1 MRSIKQKLLVRI
13 LAMTAAAALI
23 CGGVGIAANY
33 ISSHSMLEQSLEST
47 ASLAATRVSY
57 ELLSYQNA
65 VRGLGM
71 VPELSDGA
79 VPVTEKER
87 IVDHWAQSYG
97 MERGNLLDLSGRSLF
112 DGNSYSDRA
121 YFQQAVQGEVCISV
135 PTLSK
140 VTGELSIMV
149 AAPVWL
155 NGIEGG
161 TVAGVVYFVPHE
173 TFLNDIMES
182 IHISENSGAYMIDST
197 GTTIADTTLDTV
209 SVQNIEQEAQ
219 QDSSLS
225 ALAALHADM
234 RAGNSGYGSY
244 EISGAQKYLA
254 YAPVPQTDGW
264 TVAVTAPVK
273 DFLGTTYT
281 STLLTAILLIV
292 ILVIAILLAVRMAG
306 EIGNPIRACA
316 ERLQLLEQG
325 DLSSPVPT
333 YERRDEIGVLS
344 LTTRQITTRL
354 QELIGDIGYLLGE
367 MADGNFDVRSRDYDL
382 YQGDY
387 TNILASVRNI
397 NRNLSHTL
405 QQINLAADQVSA
417 GAEQVSSGAQAL
429 AQGATEQASAVEELS
444 ATISEIDST
453 ARENAEASTQVKE
466 KSGLAGEKVTVSHEK
481 MSALTDAM
489 SDILKGH
496 QEISQIIE
504 TIENIAFQ
512 TNILALN
519 AAVEAARAG
528 SAGKGF
534 AVVADEV
541 RNLALKSQEA
551 AEQSRALIENTITKA
566 AKGGNISQQASETFQ
581 SIVDRIKQIEE
592 RIGSID
598 DASARQQELM
608 RRINEEIGR
617 ISSAVT
623 ENAATSEHTAAST
636 QQMNAGAAQIKLAM
650 DRFQL
655 RKREPGKPYIPP
667 EKADDKEFIELATR
681 NFYAHAQ
688 KKD

>member
-13 LAMTAAAALI
+13 LAMAAAAALI

-71 VPELSDGA
+71 VPELSDDA

-112 DGNSYSDRA
+112 DGNSYSERA

-244 EISGAQKYLA
+244 EISGTQKYLA

-387 TNILASVRNI
+387 TNILA
-397 NRNLSHTL
+397 
-405 QQINLAADQVSA
+405 
-417 GAEQVSSGAQAL
+417 
-429 AQGATEQASAVEELS
+429 
-444 ATISEIDST
+444 
-453 ARENAEASTQVKE
+453 
-466 KSGLAGEKVTVSHEK
+466 
-481 MSALTDAM
+481 
-489 SDILKGH
+489 
-496 QEISQIIE
+496 
-504 TIENIAFQ
+504 
-512 TNILALN
+512 LN

-528 SAGKGF
+528 SSGKGF

-541 RNLALKSQEA
+541 RNLAAKSDH
-551 AEQSRALIENTITKA
+551 A
-566 AKGGNISQQASETFQ
+566 AKQTKEMIERSTKHVERGGQLTGEVSAVLEETTRLVQDTVAFIDHVAGNIVSEAHSIDQVSEGVDQISSVVQTNSATAEESAAASEELSGQAQLLKELTGGFTF
-581 SIVDRIKQIEE
+581 RK
-592 RIGSID
+592 D
-598 DASARQQELM
+598 DT
-608 RRINEEIGR
+608 G
-617 ISSAVT
+617 
-623 ENAATSEHTAAST
+623 TA
-636 QQMNAGAAQIKLAM
+636 Q
-650 DRFQL
+650 
-655 RKREPGKPYIPP
+655 PP
-667 EKADDKEFIELATR
+667 
-681 NFYAHAQ
+681 Q
-688 KKD
+688 

>member
-387 TNILASVRNI
+387 TNILA
-397 NRNLSHTL
+397 
-405 QQINLAADQVSA
+405 
-417 GAEQVSSGAQAL
+417 
-429 AQGATEQASAVEELS
+429 
-444 ATISEIDST
+444 
-453 ARENAEASTQVKE
+453 
-466 KSGLAGEKVTVSHEK
+466 
-481 MSALTDAM
+481 
-489 SDILKGH
+489 
-496 QEISQIIE
+496 
-504 TIENIAFQ
+504 
-512 TNILALN
+512 LN

-528 SAGKGF
+528 SSGKGF

-541 RNLALKSQEA
+541 RNLAAKSDH
-551 AEQSRALIENTITKA
+551 A
-566 AKGGNISQQASETFQ
+566 AKQTKEMIERSTKNVERGGQLTGEVSAVLEETTRLVQDTVAFIDRVAGNIVSEAHSIDQVSEGVDQISSVVQTNSATAEESAAASEELSGQAQLLKELTGGFTF
-581 SIVDRIKQIEE
+581 RK
-592 RIGSID
+592 D
-598 DASARQQELM
+598 DT
-608 RRINEEIGR
+608 G
-617 ISSAVT
+617 
-623 ENAATSEHTAAST
+623 TA
-636 QQMNAGAAQIKLAM
+636 Q
-650 DRFQL
+650 
-655 RKREPGKPYIPP
+655 PP
-667 EKADDKEFIELATR
+667 
-681 NFYAHAQ
+681 Q
-688 KKD
+688 

>member
-97 MERGNLLDLSGRSLF
+97 MKRGNLLDLSGRSLF
-112 DGNSYSDRA
+112 DGNSYSERA
-121 YFQQAVQGEVCISV
+121 YFQQAAQGEVCISV

-244 EISGAQKYLA
+244 EISGTQKYLA

-306 EIGNPIRACA
+306 EIRSGPAPSAFSFWSRETCPPLSPLTSA
-316 ERLQLLEQG
+316 EMRSASFRSLPG
-325 DLSSPVPT
+325 RSP
-333 YERRDEIGVLS
+333 RG
-344 LTTRQITTRL
+344 
-354 QELIGDIGYLLGE
+354 
-367 MADGNFDVRSRDYDL
+367 FRS
-382 YQGDY
+382 
-387 TNILASVRNI
+387 
-397 NRNLSHTL
+397 
-405 QQINLAADQVSA
+405 
-417 GAEQVSSGAQAL
+417 
-429 AQGATEQASAVEELS
+429 
-444 ATISEIDST
+444 
-453 ARENAEASTQVKE
+453 
-466 KSGLAGEKVTVSHEK
+466 
-481 MSALTDAM
+481 
-489 SDILKGH
+489 
-496 QEISQIIE
+496 
-504 TIENIAFQ
+504 
-512 TNILALN
+512 
-519 AAVEAARAG
+519 
-528 SAGKGF
+528 
-534 AVVADEV
+534 
-541 RNLALKSQEA
+541 
-551 AEQSRALIENTITKA
+551 
-566 AKGGNISQQASETFQ
+566 
-581 SIVDRIKQIEE
+581 
-592 RIGSID
+592 
-598 DASARQQELM
+598 
-608 RRINEEIGR
+608 
-617 ISSAVT
+617 
-623 ENAATSEHTAAST
+623 
-636 QQMNAGAAQIKLAM
+636 
-650 DRFQL
+650 
-655 RKREPGKPYIPP
+655 
-667 EKADDKEFIELATR
+667 
-681 NFYAHAQ
+681 
-688 KKD
+688 

>member
-397 NRNLSHTL
+397 NRNLSRTL
-405 QQINLAADQVSA
+405 QQINLAA
-417 GAEQVSSGAQAL
+417 
-429 AQGATEQASAVEELS
+429 ASAVEELS

-528 SAGKGF
+528 SSGKGF

-541 RNLALKSQEA
+541 RNLAAKSDH
-551 AEQSRALIENTITKA
+551 A
-566 AKGGNISQQASETFQ
+566 AKQTKEMIERSTKHVERGGQLTGEVSAVLEETTRLVQDTVAFIDHVAGNIVSEAHSIDQVSEGVDQISSVVQTNSATAEESAAASEELSGQAQLLKELTGGFTF
-581 SIVDRIKQIEE
+581 RK
-592 RIGSID
+592 D
-598 DASARQQELM
+598 DT
-608 RRINEEIGR
+608 G
-617 ISSAVT
+617 
-623 ENAATSEHTAAST
+623 TA
-636 QQMNAGAAQIKLAM
+636 Q
-650 DRFQL
+650 
-655 RKREPGKPYIPP
+655 PP
-667 EKADDKEFIELATR
+667 
-681 NFYAHAQ
+681 Q
-688 KKD
+688 

>member
-121 YFQQAVQGEVCISV
+121 YFQQAAQGEVCISV

-292 ILVIAILLAVRMAG
+292 ILVIIPRTDIKVPVGHLPQQVANITD
-306 EIGNPIRACA
+306 
-316 ERLQLLEQG
+316 QLLKPRG
-325 DLSSPVPT
+325 DLPGS
-333 YERRDEIGVLS
+333 ERKDADLISALVSGDRGGQVS
-344 LTTRQITTRL
+344 LLQKLKALGAGPDRIADLARHSNRQ
-354 QELIGDIGYLLGE
+354 E
-367 MADGNFDVRSRDYDL
+367 DGN
-382 YQGDY
+382 
-387 TNILASVRNI
+387 
-397 NRNLSHTL
+397 
-405 QQINLAADQVSA
+405 DQ
-417 GAEQVSSGAQAL
+417 
-429 AQGATEQASAVEELS
+429 
-444 ATISEIDST
+444 
-453 ARENAEASTQVKE
+453 
-466 KSGLAGEKVTVSHEK
+466 
-481 MSALTDAM
+481 
-489 SDILKGH
+489 
-496 QEISQIIE
+496 
-504 TIENIAFQ
+504 
-512 TNILALN
+512 
-519 AAVEAARAG
+519 
-528 SAGKGF
+528 
-534 AVVADEV
+534 
-541 RNLALKSQEA
+541 
-551 AEQSRALIENTITKA
+551 
-566 AKGGNISQQASETFQ
+566 
-581 SIVDRIKQIEE
+581 
-592 RIGSID
+592 D
-598 DASARQQELM
+598 D
-608 RRINEEIGR
+608 N
-617 ISSAVT
+617 
-623 ENAATSEHTAAST
+623 
-636 QQMNAGAAQIKLAM
+636 
-650 DRFQL
+650 
-655 RKREPGKPYIPP
+655 
-667 EKADDKEFIELATR
+667 
-681 NFYAHAQ
+681 
-688 KKD
+688 

>member
-1 MRSIKQKLLVRI
+1 M
-13 LAMTAAAALI
+13 
-23 CGGVGIAANY
+23 
-33 ISSHSMLEQSLEST
+33 
-47 ASLAATRVSY
+47 
-57 ELLSYQNA
+57 
-65 VRGLGM
+65 
-71 VPELSDGA
+71 
-79 VPVTEKER
+79 
-87 IVDHWAQSYG
+87 
-97 MERGNLLDLSGRSLF
+97 
-112 DGNSYSDRA
+112 
-121 YFQQAVQGEVCISV
+121 

-354 QELIGDIGYLLGE
+354 QELIGDIGYLLGRWPTGTL
-367 MADGNFDVRSRDYDL
+367 MSVRGIMTSTRATIRISWPPCATSTATSVTRFSKSIWPRTRFPPAPSRYPPARRRSHRAPRSRP
-382 YQGDY
+382 
-387 TNILASVRNI
+387 ARW
-397 NRNLSHTL
+397 R
-405 QQINLAADQVSA
+405 
-417 GAEQVSSGAQAL
+417 SSPL
-429 AQGATEQASAVEELS
+429 PYPR
-444 ATISEIDST
+444 ST
-453 ARENAEASTQVKE
+453 AQ
-466 KSGLAGEKVTVSHEK
+466 
-481 MSALTDAM
+481 
-489 SDILKGH
+489 
-496 QEISQIIE
+496 
-504 TIENIAFQ
+504 
-512 TNILALN
+512 
-519 AAVEAARAG
+519 
-528 SAGKGF
+528 
-534 AVVADEV
+534 
-541 RNLALKSQEA
+541 
-551 AEQSRALIENTITKA
+551 
-566 AKGGNISQQASETFQ
+566 
-581 SIVDRIKQIEE
+581 
-592 RIGSID
+592 
-598 DASARQQELM
+598 
-608 RRINEEIGR
+608 
-617 ISSAVT
+617 
-623 ENAATSEHTAAST
+623 
-636 QQMNAGAAQIKLAM
+636 
-650 DRFQL
+650 
-655 RKREPGKPYIPP
+655 PGKMPRPP
-667 EKADDKEFIELATR
+667 PRSRKSPAWLAKR
-681 NFYAHAQ
+681 
-688 KKD
+688 

>member
-292 ILVIAILLAVRMAG
+292 ILVIAILLAFEWRARSA
-306 EIGNPIRACA
+306 IRSGPAPSAFSFWSRETCPPLSPLTSA
-316 ERLQLLEQG
+316 EMRSASFRSLPG
-325 DLSSPVPT
+325 RSP
-333 YERRDEIGVLS
+333 RG
-344 LTTRQITTRL
+344 
-354 QELIGDIGYLLGE
+354 
-367 MADGNFDVRSRDYDL
+367 FRS
-382 YQGDY
+382 
-387 TNILASVRNI
+387 
-397 NRNLSHTL
+397 
-405 QQINLAADQVSA
+405 
-417 GAEQVSSGAQAL
+417 
-429 AQGATEQASAVEELS
+429 
-444 ATISEIDST
+444 
-453 ARENAEASTQVKE
+453 
-466 KSGLAGEKVTVSHEK
+466 
-481 MSALTDAM
+481 
-489 SDILKGH
+489 
-496 QEISQIIE
+496 
-504 TIENIAFQ
+504 
-512 TNILALN
+512 
-519 AAVEAARAG
+519 
-528 SAGKGF
+528 
-534 AVVADEV
+534 
-541 RNLALKSQEA
+541 
-551 AEQSRALIENTITKA
+551 
-566 AKGGNISQQASETFQ
+566 
-581 SIVDRIKQIEE
+581 
-592 RIGSID
+592 
-598 DASARQQELM
+598 
-608 RRINEEIGR
+608 
-617 ISSAVT
+617 
-623 ENAATSEHTAAST
+623 
-636 QQMNAGAAQIKLAM
+636 
-650 DRFQL
+650 
-655 RKREPGKPYIPP
+655 
-667 EKADDKEFIELATR
+667 
-681 NFYAHAQ
+681 
-688 KKD
+688 

>member
-254 YAPVPQTDGW
+254 YTPVPQTDGW

-405 QQINLAADQVSA
+405 QQINLAA
-417 GAEQVSSGAQAL
+417 
-429 AQGATEQASAVEELS
+429 QGATEQASAVEELS

-528 SAGKGF
+528 SSGKGF

-541 RNLALKSQEA
+541 RNLAAKSDH
-551 AEQSRALIENTITKA
+551 A
-566 AKGGNISQQASETFQ
+566 AKQTKEMIERSTKNVERGGQLTGEVSAVLEETTRLVQDTVAFIDRVAGNIVSEAHSIDQVSEGVDQISSVVQTNSATAEESAAASEELSGQAQLLKELTGGFTF
-581 SIVDRIKQIEE
+581 RK
-592 RIGSID
+592 D
-598 DASARQQELM
+598 DT
-608 RRINEEIGR
+608 G
-617 ISSAVT
+617 
-623 ENAATSEHTAAST
+623 TA
-636 QQMNAGAAQIKLAM
+636 Q
-650 DRFQL
+650 
-655 RKREPGKPYIPP
+655 PP
-667 EKADDKEFIELATR
+667 
-681 NFYAHAQ
+681 Q
-688 KKD
+688 